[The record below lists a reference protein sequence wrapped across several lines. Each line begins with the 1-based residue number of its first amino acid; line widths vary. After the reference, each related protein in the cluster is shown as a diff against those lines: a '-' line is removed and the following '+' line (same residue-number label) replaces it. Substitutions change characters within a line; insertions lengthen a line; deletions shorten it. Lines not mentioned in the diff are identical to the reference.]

1 MDRFPSQSQGHMDQP
16 TTPGAE
22 RIGDRDLQPESLT
35 LAQQEAASQA
45 EVRRRARAEELADL
59 DQGMMAEFQSTLAA
73 TKDPMTRTLAEASPA
88 QNPSKPVAP
97 KATLSPAKRILMS
110 IWTTLSGG
118 S

>member
-1 MDRFPSQSQGHMDQP
+1 MDRLPSRPQGHMDQP

-35 LAQQEAASQA
+35 LEQQEAAAQA
-45 EVRRRARAEELADL
+45 EAQRRARAEELADL
-59 DQGMMAEFQSTLAA
+59 DQGMMAEFQSSLAA
-73 TKDPMTRTLAEASPA
+73 TKDPMTRTLTETSSV
-88 QNPSKPVAP
+88 QNLSKPVAS
-97 KATLSPAKRILMS
+97 KAMLSPAKRILMS